1 MGIDIIKKKAVYC
14 LPLGILYQA
23 FDCTAKIDDIN
34 DDKVELLCMCN
45 SDANWEFTDVSPVPQ
60 VKGILRMLQKLS
72 FLGKLRLLMSNLITS
87 VKSPRD

>member
-1 MGIDIIKKKAVYC
+1 MAFPEVLPVRVSTSKDGIALGWLGIDIIKKKAVYC

-45 SDANWEFTDVSPVPQ
+45 SDANWEFTDVSSVP
-60 VKGILRMLQKLS
+60 
-72 FLGKLRLLMSNLITS
+72 
-87 VKSPRD
+87 